1 MASSDD
7 SARGG
12 HRLSPF
18 GGAPARRGPPPPPGK
33 ASPAA
38 VKPPPTPP
46 KGPALPVPDLDDA
59 PKSGVRIPHPKPD
72 PLAAAYK
79 PAPPPLPNK
88 PANDAPPPAPKAE
101 ATPEP
106 APEEPAPRRK
116 LRLGELL
123 VQAGV
128 VSDEDVGRALAVQK
142 MGGGRLGSILVSLK
156 LCTEDQIRFALE
168 HQMGVEVVE
177 LQGLIPDEAVL
188 HLLPR
193 ELVRKYEAV
202 PIRKEGDTVYV
213 AMIDPYNLTA
223 LDDIRFCSG
232 ARKLVVVTCTES
244 DFRSFVEEHLET
256 QSLMEEILS
265 GDVFFETA
273 IKSVRAEDEPTED
286 QEPEEIVH
294 DLRLAGEQPP
304 IITLCNFLLVES
316 ITRGA
321 SDIHVEPYETYFR
334 VRLRID
340 GRLQTLLTPPQRLHN
355 PMITRFKVMAEMDI
369 SKRRIPQDGH
379 IAIVYNGETCHYR
392 VSTLPTV
399 YGEKCVIRL
408 LKKNKELTSL
418 DSIGFEEDELKLIKR
433 LLHLPQGIVLVTGPT
448 GSGKTTTLHAG
459 LSHINDPE
467 VNIVTLEDPVEASL
481 AGINHVQTS
490 LKGGVTFASGLRS
503 ILRQDPDV
511 VFVGEMRDP
520 EVSKIAVKAALTG
533 HLVLSTL
540 HTNSAVESLVRLADM
555 GVPPYLVANA
565 LQMVLAQRLVRRVC
579 ERCAKPHAVTEEE
592 IEEFRLT
599 PEQLEGASL
608 KSGSGCAACYE
619 TGYRGRVAVYE
630 ILRCTHDMRDL
641 IREEAPMR
649 ALIAQSKKD
658 GMRTLWESGIVRALR
673 GETTLEEVRRVLADA
688 G

>member
-1 MASSDD
+1 
-7 SARGG
+7 
-12 HRLSPF
+12 
-18 GGAPARRGPPPPPGK
+18 
-33 ASPAA
+33 
-38 VKPPPTPP
+38 
-46 KGPALPVPDLDDA
+46 
-59 PKSGVRIPHPKPD
+59 
-72 PLAAAYK
+72 
-79 PAPPPLPNK
+79 
-88 PANDAPPPAPKAE
+88 
-101 ATPEP
+101 
-106 APEEPAPRRK
+106 
-116 LRLGELL
+116 
-123 VQAGV
+123 
-128 VSDEDVGRALAVQK
+128 
-142 MGGGRLGSILVSLK
+142 
-156 LCTEDQIRFALE
+156 
-168 HQMGVEVVE
+168 
-177 LQGLIPDEAVL
+177 
-188 HLLPR
+188 
-193 ELVRKYEAV
+193 
-202 PIRKEGDTVYV
+202 
-213 AMIDPYNLTA
+213 
-223 LDDIRFCSG
+223 
-232 ARKLVVVTCTES
+232 
-244 DFRSFVEEHLET
+244 
-256 QSLMEEILS
+256 
-265 GDVFFETA
+265 
-273 IKSVRAEDEPTED
+273 
-286 QEPEEIVH
+286 
-294 DLRLAGEQPP
+294 
-304 IITLCNFLLVES
+304 
-316 ITRGA
+316 
-321 SDIHVEPYETYFR
+321 
-334 VRLRID
+334 
-340 GRLQTLLTPPQRLHN
+340 
-355 PMITRFKVMAEMDI
+355 
-369 SKRRIPQDGH
+369 
-379 IAIVYNGETCHYR
+379 
-392 VSTLPTV
+392 
-399 YGEKCVIRL
+399 
-408 LKKNKELTSL
+408 
-418 DSIGFEEDELKLIKR
+418 
-433 LLHLPQGIVLVTGPT
+433 VTGPT

-459 LSHINDPE
+459 LSYINDPE

-481 AGINHVQTS
+481 SGINHVQTS